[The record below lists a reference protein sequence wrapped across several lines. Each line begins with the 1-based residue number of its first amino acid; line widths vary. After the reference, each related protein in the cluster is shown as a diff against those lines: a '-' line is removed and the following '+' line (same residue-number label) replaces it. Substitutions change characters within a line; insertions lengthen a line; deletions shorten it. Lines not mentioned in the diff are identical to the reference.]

1 MISIGSNS
9 SVFVPRHSWSW
20 KRVPAIGK
28 RGWRWRTATANSP
41 AGAAQGHGS
50 GPVCVRCGAA
60 GGLAQLQGEIRAQLS
75 AGPKPVPTAAAD
87 RGPPAVVLIN
97 RGVSPG
103 RATSAVWKV
112 HRNQRAA
119 ARNAARR
126 ISRGA
131 ASRSITSAVR
141 RQRPR
146 IKLMVVS
153 TKAQENGRGLRITS
167 SAERRRRWRRIRGV
181 GCGDK
186 KPVRQSQG

>member
-87 RGPPAVVLIN
+87 RGPRAVCSNQPRRLAWPSYERCLEGAPESTSGGEGGGESAESAAEIRSRCDNHRDETERQAEPA
-97 RGVSPG
+97 G
-103 RATSAVWKV
+103 AD
-112 HRNQRAA
+112 AA
-119 ARNAARR
+119 AAAANGDRAEGLLADDERHGPLRKLRR
-126 ISRGA
+126 LAGQ
-131 ASRSITSAVR
+131 SAHPHR
-141 RQRPR
+141 
-146 IKLMVVS
+146 
-153 TKAQENGRGLRITS
+153 
-167 SAERRRRWRRIRGV
+167 
-181 GCGDK
+181 D
-186 KPVRQSQG
+186 

>member
-87 RGPPAVVLIN
+87 RGPRAVCSNQPRRLAWPSYERCLEGAPESTSGGKKRSAADFTWCCIAIDHFRRTPAETADQTDGGIDEGAGKRPWPTHYVK
-97 RGVSPG
+97 R
-103 RATSAVWKV
+103 
-112 HRNQRAA
+112 RAA
-119 ARNAARR
+119 AKVAANPRSRLRR
-126 ISRGA
+126 
-131 ASRSITSAVR
+131 
-141 RQRPR
+141 
-146 IKLMVVS
+146 
-153 TKAQENGRGLRITS
+153 
-167 SAERRRRWRRIRGV
+167 
-181 GCGDK
+181 
-186 KPVRQSQG
+186 